1 MRDAALWAAG
11 AALAFLLT
19 AGAFL
24 VLANLATGP
33 AAGPAAEDL
42 PATPARG
49 KPGPPLDLDLNRD
62 RLASLEPAPDQEL
75 LLTVENAGSGDFSN
89 VNLTLEASSGDT
101 ANPRSRFYRQTLR
114 DLRAG
119 EDVEVRFLL
128 DLSQTAEAS
137 APPTAPDES
146 SEIIEIRATTPEG
159 VSVVRTAILPL

>member
-24 VLANLATGP
+24 FLANLATGP
-33 AAGPAAEDL
+33 SAEDL

-49 KPGPPLDLDLNRD
+49 KSGPALDMDLNRD
-62 RLASLEPAPDQEL
+62 RLSSLEPAPDQEL
-75 LLTVENAGSGDFSN
+75 LLTVENAGGRDFSN

-101 ANPRSRFYRQTLR
+101 ANPRSRYYRQTLR
-114 DLRAG
+114 DLKSG

-128 DLSQTAEAS
+128 DLSVPTEATG
-137 APPTAPDES
+137 APTVSDER
-146 SEIIEIRATTPEG
+146 SEILEIRATTPEG
-159 VSVVRTAILPL
+159 VSVVRTVILPL